1 MEHTMKTAH
10 LSVRIPEEDVA
21 LLKAEAARQQKG
33 VSDILRDLIRRSLF
47 VPPHDRDRIAYLR
60 VLKLD
65 TRAGKVLVSPDEP
78 EDLSSFQFLVRPDLL
93 SDAHPTTNLL
103 AMPLAAERTMFSQ
116 SVLQHEE
123 IAEPP
128 KKDPEEKS

>member
-1 MEHTMKTAH
+1 MKTAH

-65 TRAGKVLVSPDEP
+65 TRACRVLVSPDEL
-78 EDLSSFQFLVRPDLL
+78 EDLSTTQLWVRPDLL
-93 SDAHPTTNLL
+93 SDAMPTPNLL
-103 AMPLAAERTMFSQ
+103 VGPLASERTHLSN
-116 SVLQHEE
+116 SVLQAEE
-123 IAEPP
+123 VAEPP
-128 KKDPEEKS
+128 KKDPEEPKS

>member
-1 MEHTMKTAH
+1 MKTAH

-21 LLKAEAARQQKG
+21 LLKAEATRQQKG
-33 VSDILRDLIRRSLF
+33 VSDILRDLIRRSLS

-93 SDAHPTTNLL
+93 SDADPTTNLL
-103 AMPLAAERTMFSQ
+103 AMPLVAERTMFSQ
-116 SVLQHEE
+116 FVVQHEE
-123 IAEPP
+123 IVESP
-128 KKDPEEKS
+128 KKDPEEPKS